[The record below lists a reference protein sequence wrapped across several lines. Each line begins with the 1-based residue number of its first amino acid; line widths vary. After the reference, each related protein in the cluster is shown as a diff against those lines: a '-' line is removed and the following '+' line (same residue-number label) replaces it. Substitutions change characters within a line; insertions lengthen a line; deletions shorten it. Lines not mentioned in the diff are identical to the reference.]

1 MDLTFGMDIIADD
14 LTIYDSIIVGDG
26 AAALN
31 AALALGRSRDRV
43 LLLDDDRTAETSHEA
58 DVRAVRLLESE
69 RRRALEQLRQ
79 YDVTV
84 QTCHVTRIDR
94 HQPNVLAAASKN
106 RLWFG
111 RRVLI
116 ADVRSHA
123 LVAHLG
129 AGVRCW
135 PARGGW
141 ECEVAS
147 SALETQRDT
156 TSRFACNAPR

>member
-1 MDLTFGMDIIADD
+1 MDSIADD
-14 LTIYDSIIVGDG
+14 LTIYDSIIVGEG
-26 AAALN
+26 AAALD
-31 AALALGRSRDRV
+31 AALALGRCRDRV
-43 LLLDDDRTAETSHEA
+43 LFLDDDRAAEMSHEA
-58 DVRAVRLLESE
+58 HVRDGRMAELD
-69 RRRALEQLRQ
+69 RRRAFEQLRP

-111 RRVLI
+111 RKVLI
-116 ADVRSHA
+116 ANGRGDG

-129 AGVRCW
+129 AGVSCW

-141 ECEVAS
+141 EVRGGEFGAG
-147 SALETQRDT
+147 EPT
-156 TSRFACNAPR
+156 